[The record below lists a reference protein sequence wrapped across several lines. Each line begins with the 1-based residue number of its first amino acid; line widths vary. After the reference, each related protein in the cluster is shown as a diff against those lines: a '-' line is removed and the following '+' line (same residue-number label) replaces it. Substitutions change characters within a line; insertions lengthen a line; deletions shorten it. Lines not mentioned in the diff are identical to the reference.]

1 MDLVGSWTIRVLK
14 RDGQA
19 EEFDGLKLAA
29 AIWRAMG
36 GRKDTYSRAIYLSE
50 AVRFYLSRG
59 RQGCVSSAAIF
70 EMCVML
76 LQHVGLPSAARRMQ
90 EHRSW
95 RLARRREFR
104 IRHERGE
111 LTLWEKAWLAQFAQ
125 RCWHLSTRT
134 ARILAGQ
141 VEADLLRGAAREV
154 PRQEI
159 IDRLNEVTA
168 AYGLADAVPVAR

>member
-1 MDLVGSWTIRVLK
+1 MVGSWTIRVLK

-36 GRKDTYSRAIYLSE
+36 GGQDFYPQALYFSDAI
-50 AVRFYLSRG
+50 RFYVSRG

-70 EMCVML
+70 EMCVKL
-76 LQHVGLPSAARRMQ
+76 LQYVGQPLAARRMQ

-95 RLARRREFR
+95 RMARRRELR
-104 IRHERGE
+104 IRHERGK
-111 LTLWEKAWLAQFAQ
+111 LTLWEKGWLAEFA
-125 RCWHLSTRT
+125 RRSWRLSTRT

-141 VEADLLRGAAREV
+141 IEADLLQGSAREI

-159 IDRLNEVTA
+159 INRLNEITA